1 MPVFRVEKNKD
12 YTTISN
18 YHLRDKRLSLKAK
31 GLLSIMLSLPDDWD
45 YSLEGLVSI
54 CLEKETSIKSSLKEL
69 KKYNYLYVKKYQN
82 EKGKFEYEYNI
93 YENPIEPDIDYP
105 AVDIPAVEVPGLDY
119 PAVEN
124 QGQLNTNNKI
134 LNNKVLNNKY
144 NSPSHIAK
152 TLFEEIEN
160 NFGRT
165 LSPYEV
171 EEIGKWED
179 TDLTR
184 YAIKK
189 AVLNNKFSIQY
200 ISRILYQW
208 KMQNIRTV
216 QEAQLQDE
224 DFQKRKDKRKSTYK
238 HEEIVPQWLNEE
250 QTTEPVSESEQ
261 KEIEEVFKSLER
273 EINED

>member
-82 EKGKFEYEYNI
+82 KKGKFEYEYNI

-105 AVDIPAVEVPGLDY
+105 AVDIPTVEVPGLDY

-134 LNNKVLNNKY
+134 LNNKVLNNKILNNKY

-152 TLFEEIEN
+152 TLFEEIES

-165 LSPYEV
+165 LSPYEI
-171 EEIGKWED
+171 EEIKNWED
-179 TDLTR
+179 TELTR

-200 ISRILYQW
+200 ISKILYQW
-208 KMQNIRTV
+208 KKKNIRTV
-216 QEAQLQDE
+216 QEAQRE
-224 DFQKRKDKRKSTYK
+224 EEEFQNKKKSNSTRTRYK
-238 HEEIVPQWLNEE
+238 SQ
-250 QTTEPVSESEQ
+250 SERE
-261 KEIEEVFKSLER
+261 KEVFENFLAKG
-273 EINED
+273 ND

>member
-18 YHLRDKRLSLKAK
+18 YHLRDKNLSLKAK
-31 GLLSIMLSLPDDWD
+31 GLLSLMLSLPENWD

-54 CLEKETSIKSSLKEL
+54 CQEKETSIRNALKEL
-69 KKYNYLYVKKYQN
+69 KTNKYLSIKKFQN
-82 EKGKFEYEYNI
+82 EKGIFEYEYYI
-93 YENPIEPDIDYP
+93 YENPIDPDVDYP
-105 AVDIPAVEVPGLDY
+105 AMDHPDVDHPN
-119 PAVEN
+119 VEN

-144 NSPSHIAK
+144 NYYSHK
-152 TLFEEIEN
+152 EKSLFEEIES

>member
-69 KKYNYLYVKKYQN
+69 KKYNYLYVRKYQN

-105 AVDIPAVEVPGLDY
+105 VVEIPAVEVPGLDY

-134 LNNKVLNNKY
+134 LNNKVLNNKILNNKY
-144 NSPSHIAK
+144 NTPSPIAN
-152 TLFEEIEN
+152 TLFEEIES

-165 LSPYEV
+165 LSPYEI
-171 EEIGKWED
+171 EEIKNWED
-179 TDLTR
+179 TELTR

-200 ISRILYQW
+200 ISKILYSW
-208 KMQNIRTV
+208 KKENIRTV
-216 QEAQLQDE
+216 QEAQREEE
-224 DFQKRKDKRKSTYK
+224 DFQNKKKSNSTRTRYK
-238 HEEIVPQWLNEE
+238 SR
-250 QTTEPVSESEQ
+250 SERE
-261 KEIEEVFKSLER
+261 KEVFENFLAKG
-273 EINED
+273 ND

>member
-69 KKYNYLYVKKYQN
+69 KKYNYLYVRKYQN

-93 YENPIEPDIDYP
+93 YENPIEPGIDYP

-134 LNNKVLNNKY
+134 LNNKVLNNKILNNKY
-144 NSPSHIAK
+144 NSPSPIAN
-152 TLFEEIEN
+152 TLFEEIES

-165 LSPYEV
+165 LSPYEI
-171 EEIGKWED
+171 EEIRKWED
-179 TDLTR
+179 TELTR

-200 ISRILYQW
+200 ISKILYLW
-208 KMQNIRTV
+208 KKENIRTV
-216 QEAQLQDE
+216 QEAQRE
-224 DFQKRKDKRKSTYK
+224 EEEFQNKKKSNSTRTRYK
-238 HEEIVPQWLNEE
+238 SR
-250 QTTEPVSESEQ
+250 SERE
-261 KEIEEVFKSLER
+261 KEVFENFLAKG
-273 EINED
+273 ND